1 MSSSSSSAAAAPSAV
16 LLGGCTATS
25 NSSFFLTTTPT
36 YRVHPL
42 VIFSILDH
50 YQRRNDGQV
59 RVVGTLL
66 GQHIDGSNVIE
77 IKQAFPVPHEE
88 EEESATVQIDYHH
101 SMLALYKQVS
111 PKDVVVGWYS
121 TSGSNESAAGQ
132 TAGSGSTP
140 EQLAYITSLMHE
152 VYRGQMPASSGI
164 EPLHLNVD
172 VSMKSGMK
180 ISGNINSVTRSRD
193 RADLLAN
200 FQPVPVEMHAY
211 EEEKIG
217 VDALISGVPDD
228 DTRLDAPATFLTES
242 ENIESAVGK
251 ILESMEAL
259 EAYIERCAT
268 GKEKNPNPAL
278 ALQIHNLLSSLP
290 TLDAST
296 FTSTF
301 STHIQDLLAIVY
313 LANMTKNQLA
323 IADKANMLL

>member
-1 MSSSSSSAAAAPSAV
+1 MSTSAAAAT

-25 NSSFFLTTTPT
+25 NSSFFLSNTPT
-36 YRVHPL
+36 YRVHPV

-50 YQRRNDGQV
+50 YQRRNDGQT

-66 GQHIDGSNVIE
+66 GQHHEGGVIE
-77 IKQAFPVPHEE
+77 VKQAFPVPHEE

-121 TSGSNESAAGQ
+121 TSGSNEGAKAASAG
-132 TAGSGSTP
+132 TP
-140 EQLAYITSLMHE
+140 EQLNYITSLMHE
-152 VYRGQMPASSGI
+152 VYRGQMPSHGATS

-172 VSMKSGMK
+172 VSMKGGMK
-180 ISGNINSVTRSRD
+180 ISGFTNAVTRSRV
-193 RADLLAN
+193 AGVAAQDLLAH
-200 FQPVPVEMHAY
+200 FQPVPIEMHSY

-228 DTRLDAPATFLTES
+228 DARLDAPATFLTES
-242 ENIESAVGK
+242 ENIEASVVK
-251 ILESMEAL
+251 ILESIEAL
-259 EAYIERCAT
+259 ESYIEKVAA
-268 GKEKNPNPAL
+268 GKVKQPNVEL
-278 ALQIHNLLSSLP
+278 ALQIHNLLASMP
-290 TLDAST
+290 TLDAN
-296 FTSTF
+296 TF
-301 STHIQDLLAIVY
+301 SNTFATHIQDLLSIVY